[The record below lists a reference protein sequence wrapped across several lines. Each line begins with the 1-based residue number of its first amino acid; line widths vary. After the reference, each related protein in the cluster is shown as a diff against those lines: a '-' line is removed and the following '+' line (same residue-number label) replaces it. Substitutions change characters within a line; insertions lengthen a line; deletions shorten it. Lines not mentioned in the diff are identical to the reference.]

1 MSLRKGMFA
10 LSIQVFVA
18 VMCSSMSIQNQ
29 NFTVD
34 ETQDERIEHM
44 ENVIKTLES
53 KIEILNSTMTKGSDQ
68 SAVMFYA
75 LIKSASTIYL
85 SAKSTVV
92 FESVMLNIGSN
103 YNSNDGVFVAP
114 RKGVYLFSWTVSST
128 ASKYILTQ
136 LVVQNR
142 IISNAGETDTDPFYH
157 SASMTA
163 LCRMQKDDHAF
174 IRTTA
179 YGGENA
185 IYSYDQRPRSSF
197 LGMLVHNEN

>member
-1 MSLRKGMFA
+1 MKQKRRP
-10 LSIQVFVA
+10 
-18 VMCSSMSIQNQ
+18 
-29 NFTVD
+29 D
-34 ETQDERIEHM
+34 R
-44 ENVIKTLES
+44 
-53 KIEILNSTMTKGSDQ
+53 SDR

-75 LIKSASTIYL
+75 LIKSGSVIYL
-85 SAKSTVV
+85 NAKSTVV
-92 FESVMLNIGSN
+92 FESVILNIGSH

-114 RKGVYLFSWTVSST
+114 RKGVYLFSWTVSS
-128 ASKYILTQ
+128 AGSKYILTQ

-142 IISNAGETDTDPFYH
+142 IISNAGETDMDAVYH

-179 YGGENA
+179 YGGEHA